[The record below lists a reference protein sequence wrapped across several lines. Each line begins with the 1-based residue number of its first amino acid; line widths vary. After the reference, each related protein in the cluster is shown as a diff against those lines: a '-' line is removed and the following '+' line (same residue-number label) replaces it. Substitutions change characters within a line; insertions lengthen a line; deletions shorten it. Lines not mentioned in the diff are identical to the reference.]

1 MSERAT
7 TRWIDGLREAL
18 KRREADRIPESDCDR
33 RAAVTLI
40 LRSSKAGDGEPEGL
54 FVRRAEV
61 PGDPWSGH
69 VALPGGRHDPEDA
82 DLLETARRETREETD
97 LRLEREDHLG
107 LLGEL
112 HPRSRHLPS
121 VCVTPF
127 VAWMAEHQEVRVNH
141 ELTGHLWIPVS
152 ALADPAHRSTLV
164 RQVPSTREFPTI
176 EYEGH
181 VIWGLTFAIIEDFL
195 RVLDDVAECG
205 T

>member
-40 LRSSKAGDGEPEGL
+40 LRSSRAGDGEPEGL

-127 VAWMAEHQEVRVNH
+127 VAWMAEHQAALRRLPRGASLRAGGSRAPVDTGAPGSFHSRIPDDRV
-141 ELTGHLWIPVS
+141 
-152 ALADPAHRSTLV
+152 
-164 RQVPSTREFPTI
+164 
-176 EYEGH
+176 
-181 VIWGLTFAIIEDFL
+181 
-195 RVLDDVAECG
+195 
-205 T
+205 